1 MSNMLDRA
9 IIDAEALKEAAI
21 KNAESAIIDKYS
33 ADIKEA
39 VEKLLEQPEDMGMD
53 MDMGLEDSA
62 EEEPGFLDKQ
72 VPSAVTD
79 GEKLCPCP
87 ANEDEVWEFSLD
99 DIAHGLKAQ
108 DTIDASELIDP
119 LQFAEDELGMESE
132 EDIELEL
139 QESTL
144 LDLIQGSLLDALN
157 EDEDDDDEKEDDDD
171 EKEDDDDEKEDDKP
185 KGRLSGAELQK
196 LRQQKQE
203 KQNESLVHK
212 NKQLLSATKTNEQ
225 KIKALKEQNN
235 KYRTLVEKIKE
246 RLNEVNL
253 SNAKLLYMNRILE
266 NNSLNERQKDII
278 VEKLSNVDSVEKA
291 KTIFETLQSTVGS
304 AFNKKAPKS
313 LNEVVRNGSSAF
325 LPRKE
330 EKQSYS
336 FKNRMQI
343 LAGIDLKK

>member
-1 MSNMLDRA
+1 MSSMLDQA

-39 VEKLLEQPEDMGMD
+39 VEKLLEQPEDMGM
-53 MDMGLEDSA
+53 GLEDPAA

-72 VPSAVTD
+72 VPAAATD

-119 LQFAEDELGMESE
+119 LQFAEDELGMDSE

-144 LDLIQGSLLDALN
+144 LDLIQDSLLDTLN
-157 EDEDDDDEKEDDDD
+157 EEEEEDEEEDEDEDEEED
-171 EKEDDDDEKEDDKP
+171 EEDRP

-196 LRQQKQE
+196 LKQQKQKQ
-203 KQNESLVHK
+203 KQNESLIRE
-212 NKQLLSATKTNEQ
+212 NKQLLGATKTNKQ

-278 VEKLSNVDSVEKA
+278 VEKLSNVDSVEEA
-291 KTIFETLQSTVGS
+291 RTIFETLQSAVGS
-304 AFNKKAPKS
+304 ALNKKAPKS

-343 LAGIDLKK
+343 LAGIDLNK

>member
-1 MSNMLDRA
+1 MSSMLDQA

-39 VEKLLEQPEDMGMD
+39 VEKLLEQPEDMGM
-53 MDMGLEDSA
+53 GLEDPAA

-72 VPSAVTD
+72 VPAAATD

-119 LQFAEDELGMESE
+119 LQFAEDELGMDSE

-144 LDLIQGSLLDALN
+144 LDLIQDSLLDTLN
-157 EDEDDDDEKEDDDD
+157 EEEDEDEEEDEEDR
-171 EKEDDDDEKEDDKP
+171 P

-196 LRQQKQE
+196 LKQQKQKQ
-203 KQNESLVHK
+203 KQNESLIRE
-212 NKQLLSATKTNEQ
+212 NKQLLGATKTNKQ

-266 NNSLNERQKDII
+266 NNSLNERQKDTI
-278 VEKLSNVDSVEKA
+278 VEKLSNVDSVEEA
-291 KTIFETLQSTVGS
+291 RTIFETLQSAVGS
-304 AFNKKAPKS
+304 ALNKKAPKS

-343 LAGIDLKK
+343 LAGIDLNK